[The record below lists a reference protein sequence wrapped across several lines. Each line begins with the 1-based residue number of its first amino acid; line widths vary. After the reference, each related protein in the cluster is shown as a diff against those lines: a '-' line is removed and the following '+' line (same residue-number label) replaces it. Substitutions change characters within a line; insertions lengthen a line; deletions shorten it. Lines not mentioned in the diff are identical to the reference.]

1 MTQANSKTV
10 TPFMAQYME
19 IKARYPDSLLFFR
32 MGDFYELFFEDAEI
46 AAGVLDITL
55 TKTGPAQR
63 GSHPDGGRATP
74 RLRALS
80 RRLIRAGHR
89 VAVCEQT
96 ESPAEAKKRGSK
108 SVVNRDVVRIVT
120 PGTLTEDTMLEA
132 RADNFLCALTA
143 DADNVICGVAL
154 ADISTGR
161 FIVLSAPIGAI
172 MARISGYAPREIVMS
187 DALRSNPAL
196 SSAFQYSGIPAALH
210 ETRQASASGGRQ
222 ALSNAFDLSSADGL
236 GHFEDVELAAMG
248 LLLSYVEL
256 TQAGI
261 PPELDY
267 PNREPGEARLML
279 DETTRQALEIDRTQ
293 TGQRK
298 GSLLA
303 TIDQT
308 QTSAGARLLADY
320 ISRPLTDTQEIDERL
335 DAIQCLIE
343 QTDLRL
349 DLRGLLKA
357 MPDLDRAR
365 SRLRLGRASPQDLKA
380 VRLSLAT
387 AGKLRTRFEE
397 DETTLSDLLRQILHR
412 LTVALDEGLTGL
424 KVRLEGMLV
433 EDPPAVFSDG
443 GFIRKG
449 ASEELDRLRTL
460 RDDSKQII
468 AGLEARYQTE
478 TGISALRIRY
488 NAMLGYFIEI
498 QARNVEA
505 FEALPDANRFHR
517 RQGLANATRYST
529 EELMEIAREIENAST
544 SAKTLE
550 FRIFSELSE
559 ETLRHSDA
567 LRQCSE
573 ATSRLDVACAG
584 AHWAELN
591 SACRPILFA
600 DRRLTITGGRH
611 PVVEAALRG
620 TGTGFVSNE
629 VELGNAGDQTERLKI
644 ITGPNMA
651 GKSTFLRQTALLV
664 ILAQAGWFVPAKSME
679 LGIVDR
685 VFSRVGA
692 SDDLA
697 RGKSTF
703 MVEMLETASILN
715 QASDRALVILD
726 EVGRGTSTYD
736 GLAIAWSCV
745 EYLHDTIR
753 CRGLFATHYHELT
766 KLAARLPFAGNLSL
780 KAREWR
786 GDLIFLHEV
795 QEGPADRSYGVQV
808 ARLAG
813 LPKLAVARARQV
825 LSELE
830 ASKSSASPTDDM
842 PLFSFSENGADSS
855 QMSPDGP
862 PGIPTHAAL
871 SALDEIDPDELSPK
885 EALEA
890 LYHLKGLLN
899 ASDP

>member
-1 MTQANSKTV
+1 
-10 TPFMAQYME
+10 MAQYME

-55 TKTGPAQR
+55 TKR
-63 GSHPDGGRATP
+63 GQHKGEAIPMAGVPHHASEPYLA
-74 RLRALS
+74 
-80 RRLIRAGHR
+80 RLIRAGHR

-132 RADNFLCALTA
+132 RADNFLCALTI
-143 DADNVICGVAL
+143 DESGETCGVAL

-161 FIVLSAPIGAI
+161 FVVLSAPVGSV
-172 MARISGYAPREIVMS
+172 MARLSGYAPREIVLNE
-187 DALRSNPAL
+187 ALRYHQALAPAF
-196 SSAFQYSGIPAALH
+196 SSSDLPTTLH
-210 ETRQASASGGRQ
+210 ETRQASATGGKQ
-222 ALSNAFDLSSADGL
+222 ALSAAFELSSAEGL
-236 GHFEDVELAAMG
+236 GDFEDAEYAAMG
-248 LLLSYVEL
+248 LALSYIEL

-261 PPELDY
+261 PAELDY
-267 PNREPGEARLML
+267 PGREPGEARLML

-320 ISRPLTDTQEIDERL
+320 ISRPLTDPARIDERL
-335 DAIQCLIE
+335 DAIQCLLE
-343 QTDLRL
+343 QTDLRE
-349 DLRGLLKA
+349 DLRIELKS
-357 MPDLDRAR
+357 MPDPDRAR

-380 VRLSLAT
+380 IRLSLVT
-387 AGKLRTRFEE
+387 AERLQSLFNQDVFSLSPLLQGVRSDIRSSLESGLFDLRTQL
-397 DETTLSDLLRQILHR
+397 ETL
-412 LTVALDEGLTGL
+412 
-424 KVRLEGMLV
+424 LV

-443 GFIRKG
+443 GFVRSG
-449 ASEELDRLRTL
+449 ANEDLDRLRTL

-468 AGLEARYQTE
+468 AGLEAKYQSE
-478 TGISALRIRY
+478 TGIAALRIRF
-488 NAMLGYFIEI
+488 NAMLGYYIELP
-498 QARNVEA
+498 AKHVEA

-529 EELMEIAREIENAST
+529 EELLEIAREIDNAST
-544 SAKTLE
+544 SAKALE

-559 ETLRHSDA
+559 ETLRHSDS
-567 LRQCSE
+567 LRQCAE
-573 ATSRLDVACAG
+573 AISALDVACAG
-584 AHWAELN
+584 AHWADIN
-591 SACRPILFA
+591 SACRPHLSS
-600 DRRLTITGGRH
+600 DRRLDIRGGRH
-611 PVVEAALRG
+611 PVVEAAMRG
-620 TGTGFVSNE
+620 GGTGFVSNS
-629 VELGNAGDQTERLKI
+629 VALGDVSDQGERLKV

-795 QEGPADRSYGVQV
+795 QDGPADRSYGVQV

-813 LPKLAVARARQV
+813 LPKLAVSRARQV

-830 ASKSSASPTDDM
+830 ASKSSTSPTDDM
-842 PLFSFSENGADSS
+842 PLFSFAEPSAGPVSG
-855 QMSPDGP
+855 SPETSGP
-862 PGIPTHAAL
+862 VEKIAAL
-871 SALDEIDPDELSPK
+871 AALKDIEPDEMSPK
-885 EALEA
+885 EALDA
-890 LYHLKGLLN
+890 LYHLKGLL
-899 ASDP
+899 DVQDQ